1 MSNLDMSAIANAFTA
16 AKRRRKF
23 VLSQDEAMVMHLAS
37 RGGDEFAL
45 MSRLRADPAG
55 PGLLARD
62 FRAPGRQ
69 LDRLE
74 SLGLV
79 VFDGDEM
86 RLTRLAREATITV
99 E

>member
-1 MSNLDMSAIANAFTA
+1 MSNLDMSAITAAVVA

-23 VLSQDEAMVMHLAS
+23 VLSQDEAMIMHIAS
-37 RGGDEFAL
+37 RGGDETDL
-45 MSRLRADPAG
+45 MGRLRADPAG
-55 PGLLARD
+55 PGLLAWD

-86 RLTRLAREATITV
+86 RLTRLAREITITV

>member
-1 MSNLDMSAIANAFTA
+1 MSNLDMSAITAAFRA
-16 AKRRRKF
+16 AKRRRLTLSRDAGF
-23 VLSQDEAMVMHLAS
+23 VLHLAA
-37 RGGDEFAL
+37 RGGDERDL
-45 MSRLRADPAG
+45 MARLRADPAG
-55 PGLLARD
+55 LDLLARD

-74 SLGLV
+74 NLGLV

-86 RLTRLAREATITV
+86 RLTRLAKEATITV

>member
-1 MSNLDMSAIANAFTA
+1 MSNLDMSAVAAAHIA

-23 VLSQDEAMVMHLAS
+23 SLSWDEAFILHLAA
-37 RGGDEFAL
+37 RGGDERDL
-45 MSRLRADPAG
+45 MARLRADPAG
-55 PGLLARD
+55 PDLLARD

-69 LDRLE
+69 LDKLE

-86 RLTRLAREATITV
+86 RLTRLAREAIVTV
-99 E
+99 D

>member
-1 MSNLDMSAIANAFTA
+1 MSNLDMSAITAAFTA

-23 VLSQDEAMVMHLAS
+23 VLSQEEAMIMHIAS
-37 RGGDEFAL
+37 LGGDELDL

-86 RLTRLAREATITV
+86 RLGRLAREVTITV